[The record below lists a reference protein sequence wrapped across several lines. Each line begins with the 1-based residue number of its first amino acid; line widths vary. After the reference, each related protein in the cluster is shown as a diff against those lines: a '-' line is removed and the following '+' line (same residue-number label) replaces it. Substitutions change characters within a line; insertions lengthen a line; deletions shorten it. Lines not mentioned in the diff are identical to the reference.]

1 MSEEDN
7 VDTDGFDA
15 EKEMMEAMAQEAAG
29 KEEAPFDA
37 EKEMMEAMAQE
48 ATGQEEA
55 PFDAEKEMMEAMAQ
69 EVTTPAESPLPNLT
83 PPAASGQTPPQ
94 DGNLERLLDIP
105 LVLSAQLGNTRMLI
119 KDLLQLGPG
128 SIVELDKLAGEPL
141 EVLVNE
147 RLVARGEVV
156 MVNEKFGIRLTDV
169 ISATERVNKLR

>member
-1 MSEEDN
+1 MSEEDS
-7 VDTDGFDA
+7 VDLETLDA
-15 EKEMMEAMAQEAAG
+15 EKEMLEPSEQEAAT
-29 KEEAPFDA
+29 KNEIS
-37 EKEMMEAMAQE
+37 AQ
-48 ATGQEEA
+48 
-55 PFDAEKEMMEAMAQ
+55 
-69 EVTTPAESPLPNLT
+69 TPA
-83 PPAASGQTPPQ
+83 PPAVPEINGSQ
-94 DGNLERLLDIP
+94 DSNLDRILDIP

-169 ISATERVNKLR
+169 ISPTERVDKLR

>member
-1 MSEEDN
+1 MSEEDS
-7 VDTDGFDA
+7 VDLETLDDR
-15 EKEMMEAMAQEAAG
+15 KEMMEPLAQEAATNS
-29 KEEAPFDA
+29 ESS
-37 EKEMMEAMAQE
+37 AQ
-48 ATGQEEA
+48 T
-55 PFDAEKEMMEAMAQ
+55 
-69 EVTTPAESPLPNLT
+69 L
-83 PPAASGQTPPQ
+83 ASSAVPEINGFQ
-94 DGNLERLLDIP
+94 DSNLERILDIP

-169 ISATERVNKLR
+169 ISPTERVNKLR

>member
-1 MSEEDN
+1 MSDDDD
-7 VDTDGFDA
+7 VDMDTFDA
-15 EKEMMEAMAQEAAG
+15 EKEMMEALAQEAAG
-29 KEEAPFDA
+29 KGEE
-37 EKEMMEAMAQE
+37 
-48 ATGQEEA
+48 
-55 PFDAEKEMMEAMAQ
+55 
-69 EVTTPAESPLPNLT
+69 VSST
-83 PPAASGQTPPQ
+83 PPPPPPPAVPELSAPQ
-94 DGNLERLLDIP
+94 DSNLDRILDIP

-169 ISATERVNKLR
+169 ISATERVNNLG

>member
-1 MSEEDN
+1 MSEDDN
-7 VDTDGFDA
+7 IDMNTFDA
-15 EKEMMEAMAQEAAG
+15 EKEMMEALAQEAAA
-29 KEEAPFDA
+29 KEQNALANKD
-37 EKEMMEAMAQE
+37 
-48 ATGQEEA
+48 
-55 PFDAEKEMMEAMAQ
+55 
-69 EVTTPAESPLPNLT
+69 EV
-83 PPAASGQTPPQ
+83 AASSSSPTPQ
-94 DGNLERLLDIP
+94 SHTSHDQNLNRILDIP

-169 ISATERVNKLR
+169 ISPTERVNKLR

>member
-1 MSEEDN
+1 MSEEDS
-7 VDTDGFDA
+7 VDTSTFDA
-15 EKEMMEAMAQEAAG
+15 EKEMMEALAQEAAAKNSSQVPQING
-29 KEEAPFDA
+29 SQD
-37 EKEMMEAMAQE
+37 
-48 ATGQEEA
+48 
-55 PFDAEKEMMEAMAQ
+55 
-69 EVTTPAESPLPNLT
+69 PNL
-83 PPAASGQTPPQ
+83 
-94 DGNLERLLDIP
+94 DRILDIP

-169 ISATERVNKLR
+169 ISPSERVNKLR

>member
-1 MSEEDN
+1 
-7 VDTDGFDA
+7 
-15 EKEMMEAMAQEAAG
+15 MMEALAQEAAA
-29 KEEAPFDA
+29 K
-37 EKEMMEAMAQE
+37 QQN
-48 ATGQEEA
+48 ATA
-55 PFDAEKEMMEAMAQ
+55 NTQ
-69 EVTTPAESPLPNLT
+69 EVATSSHSQTALLNASQDQNL
-83 PPAASGQTPPQ
+83 
-94 DGNLERLLDIP
+94 NRILDIP

-169 ISATERVNKLR
+169 ISPTERVNKLR

>member
-1 MSEEDN
+1 MSEEDS
-7 VDTDGFDA
+7 VDLETIDA
-15 EKEMMEAMAQEAAG
+15 EKEMMEPLGHQTATKNESSAQTS
-29 KEEAPFDA
+29 APPGVPEINGFQD
-37 EKEMMEAMAQE
+37 
-48 ATGQEEA
+48 
-55 PFDAEKEMMEAMAQ
+55 
-69 EVTTPAESPLPNLT
+69 SNL
-83 PPAASGQTPPQ
+83 
-94 DGNLERLLDIP
+94 DRILDIP

-169 ISATERVNKLR
+169 ISPTERVDKLR

>member
-1 MSEEDN
+1 MSDDDSIDMDSFDAEKEMMEAMAQEAE
-7 VDTDGFDA
+7 GKASSFDA
-15 EKEMMEAMAQEAAG
+15 EKEMMEAMAQEAA
-29 KEEAPFDA
+29 
-37 EKEMMEAMAQE
+37 EK
-48 ATGQEEA
+48 
-55 PFDAEKEMMEAMAQ
+55 
-69 EVTTPAESPLPNLT
+69 AESAVATAPPPPPPP
-83 PPAASGQTPPQ
+83 PPAVPGGSAQ
-94 DGNLERLLDIP
+94 DENLERLLDIP

-169 ISATERVNKLR
+169 ISPSERLKKLH

>member
-7 VDTDGFDA
+7 VDMDSFDA
-15 EKEMMEAMAQEAAG
+15 EKEMAEAMAQETATQS
-29 KEEAPFDA
+29 EAPFDA
-37 EKEMMEAMAQE
+37 EKEMAEAMAQE
-48 ATGQEEA
+48 AATTSEV

-69 EVTTPAESPLPNLT
+69 EVTPKAESPLPTLT
-83 PPAASGQTPPQ
+83 PPAASDPTPPQ

>member
-7 VDTDGFDA
+7 IDMDTFDA
-15 EKEMMEAMAQEAAG
+15 EKEMMEALAQEAAA
-29 KEEAPFDA
+29 KEQNAEASSSS
-37 EKEMMEAMAQE
+37 Q
-48 ATGQEEA
+48 A
-55 PFDAEKEMMEAMAQ
+55 PQLNTSHDQ
-69 EVTTPAESPLPNLT
+69 NL
-83 PPAASGQTPPQ
+83 
-94 DGNLERLLDIP
+94 NRILDIP

-169 ISATERVNKLR
+169 ISPTERVNKLR

>member
-1 MSEEDN
+1 MTVETWRSTMSEADS
-7 VDTDGFDA
+7 VDMNTFDA
-15 EKEMMEAMAQEAAG
+15 EKEMMEALAQEAAA
-29 KEEAPFDA
+29 KSSSQMP
-37 EKEMMEAMAQE
+37 QLS
-48 ATGQEEA
+48 
-55 PFDAEKEMMEAMAQ
+55 
-69 EVTTPAESPLPNLT
+69 SPQDPNL
-83 PPAASGQTPPQ
+83 
-94 DGNLERLLDIP
+94 DRILDIP

-169 ISATERVNKLR
+169 ISPSERVNKLR

>member
-1 MSEEDN
+1 MSEDDDT
-7 VDTDGFDA
+7 VDMDTFDA
-15 EKEMMEAMAQEAAG
+15 EKEMMEALAQEAAG
-29 KEEAPFDA
+29 KS
-37 EKEMMEAMAQE
+37 
-48 ATGQEEA
+48 
-55 PFDAEKEMMEAMAQ
+55 
-69 EVTTPAESPLPNLT
+69 ESSVKT
-83 PPAASGQTPPQ
+83 SVQTSVQTSAPPAISDSVGSS
-94 DGNLERLLDIP
+94 DSNLDRILDIP

-169 ISATERVNKLR
+169 ISPTERVKKLH

>member
-1 MSEEDN
+1 MSEDDS
-7 VDTDGFDA
+7 VDLDTFDA
-15 EKEMMEAMAQEAAG
+15 EKEMQEALAQEAAG
-29 KEEAPFDA
+29 KSAGSVQTSVQPSVKTA
-37 EKEMMEAMAQE
+37 A
-48 ATGQEEA
+48 
-55 PFDAEKEMMEAMAQ
+55 
-69 EVTTPAESPLPNLT
+69 
-83 PPAASGQTPPQ
+83 PPAISDSVGSQ
-94 DGNLERLLDIP
+94 DSNLDRILDIP

-169 ISATERVNKLR
+169 ISPTERVKKLHS

>member
-1 MSEEDN
+1 MSED
-7 VDTDGFDA
+7 DSLDMSTFDA
-15 EKEMMEAMAQEAAG
+15 EKEMMEAMAQESAA
-29 KEEAPFDA
+29 KHNEQVA
-37 EKEMMEAMAQE
+37 KI
-48 ATGQEEA
+48 TG
-55 PFDAEKEMMEAMAQ
+55 
-69 EVTTPAESPLPNLT
+69 
-83 PPAASGQTPPQ
+83 PQ
-94 DGNLERLLDIP
+94 DANLNRILDIP

-169 ISATERVNKLR
+169 ISPTERVNKLR

>member
-1 MSEEDN
+1 MIVETWRSTMSEEDN
-7 VDTDGFDA
+7 VDMDTFDA
-15 EKEMMEAMAQEAAG
+15 EKEMMEALAQEAAG
-29 KEEAPFDA
+29 K
-37 EKEMMEAMAQE
+37 
-48 ATGQEEA
+48 TS
-55 PFDAEKEMMEAMAQ
+55 
-69 EVTTPAESPLPNLT
+69 SPVPKLNGPH
-83 PPAASGQTPPQ
+83 
-94 DGNLERLLDIP
+94 DGNLDRILDIP

-169 ISATERVNKLR
+169 ISPTERVNKLR

>member
-1 MSEEDN
+1 MSEEDS
-7 VDTDGFDA
+7 VDMETFDA
-15 EKEMMEAMAQEAAG
+15 EKEMMEALAQEAAS
-29 KEEAPFDA
+29 KSESP
-37 EKEMMEAMAQE
+37 
-48 ATGQEEA
+48 
-55 PFDAEKEMMEAMAQ
+55 
-69 EVTTPAESPLPNLT
+69 TPA
-83 PPAASGQTPPQ
+83 PPAVQEMVVPQ
-94 DGNLERLLDIP
+94 DTNLDRILDIP

-169 ISATERVNKLR
+169 ISPTERVNKLR

>member
-1 MSEEDN
+1 LE
-7 VDTDGFDA
+7 TLDA
-15 EKEMMEAMAQEAAG
+15 EKEMLEPSEQEAAT
-29 KEEAPFDA
+29 KNEIS
-37 EKEMMEAMAQE
+37 AQTS
-48 ATGQEEA
+48 A
-55 PFDAEKEMMEAMAQ
+55 
-69 EVTTPAESPLPNLT
+69 
-83 PPAASGQTPPQ
+83 PPAVPEINGSQ
-94 DGNLERLLDIP
+94 DSNLDRILDIP

-169 ISATERVNKLR
+169 ISPTDRVKKLR

>member
-1 MSEEDN
+1 MSEEDS
-7 VDTDGFDA
+7 VDLETLDA
-15 EKEMMEAMAQEAAG
+15 EKEMLEPLAQEAATNS
-29 KEEAPFDA
+29 EIS
-37 EKEMMEAMAQE
+37 AQ
-48 ATGQEEA
+48 
-55 PFDAEKEMMEAMAQ
+55 
-69 EVTTPAESPLPNLT
+69 TPAPPTVPEINGSQDSNL
-83 PPAASGQTPPQ
+83 
-94 DGNLERLLDIP
+94 DRILDIP

-169 ISATERVNKLR
+169 ISPSERVNKLR